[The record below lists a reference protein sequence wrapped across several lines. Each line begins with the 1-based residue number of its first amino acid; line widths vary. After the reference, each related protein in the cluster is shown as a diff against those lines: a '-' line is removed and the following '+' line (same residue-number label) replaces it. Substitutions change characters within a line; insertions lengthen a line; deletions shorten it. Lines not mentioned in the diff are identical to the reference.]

1 MDLLDLRSGSERTES
16 LSREE
21 RGGMGGWI
29 DRRMQDFA
37 MMLSWTESISCG
49 LV

>member
-21 RGGMGGWI
+21 RLGIGGGGWV
-29 DRRMQDFA
+29 D
-37 MMLSWTESISCG
+37 G
-49 LV
+49 